1 MCVTRNV
8 STPSDPTTKICK
20 EYRGVTKSVY
30 LETIL
35 YQILAKPKETKG
47 GIASNPVERFVA
59 SDYDFIA
66 PGCA

>member
-8 STPSDPTTKICK
+8 STPSDPTTKIFK
-20 EYRGVTKSVY
+20 ECRSMTKSVY
-30 LETIL
+30 LKTIS

-59 SDYDFIA
+59 SDCDFIA
-66 PGCA
+66 PGCT